1 MALTLHTPQRPIAPT
16 RKAHQTR
23 IEHDCIGS
31 AEIPAE
37 AYWGIHTLRAID
49 NFPVSGITVSDHPE
63 LIRAYAQVKQAC
75 ARANGELSNINAYQA
90 ALIDRACEDVASGEL
105 NDQFPVDVLQGGAST
120 STNMNMNEVIAN
132 RALELGHHARGEYD
146 IIHPNDTVNKSQS
159 TNDTY
164 PAACRLALIGA
175 SGMLVDRTSQLVDA
189 FRALSERTMPIVKI
203 GRTQL
208 QDAVPMTFGQEFG
221 GFASQ
226 LDADAR
232 LLSSQQTLLAV
243 VNLGG
248 TAIGTGICA
257 DARFRERAIRHLAAL
272 TDLPIRAADDSV
284 GATSDVGD
292 FVTLSGAIK
301 RTALHLGKIAND
313 LRLLASGP
321 RAGFEEIHLPARQAG
336 SSIMPG
342 KVNPVIP
349 ECVNQCVFM
358 IMGMDATISCAAE
371 AGQLQLNA
379 FEPVM
384 LHALLTGMHTLASA
398 MDTLR
403 EHCVSGITVNEQAGM
418 DEVMR
423 SSSLATAL
431 IGYIGYERAM
441 TIAQEALVRNT
452 TVREIAQKEKV
463 LSPEL
468 LDSIL
473 DPHNLT
479 HMHRMP
485 TGAMHGCLKK

>member
-1 MALTLHTPQRPIAPT
+1 MTLAQRTATTAT
-16 RKAHQTR
+16 RTMPRLETATETDIESQPAR

-31 AEIPAE
+31 AAVPANV
-37 AYWGIHTLRAID
+37 YWGIHTLRAIN

-63 LIRAYAQVKQAC
+63 IIRAYGAVKLAC
-75 ARANGELSNINAYQA
+75 ARANRELGGIDAYQA
-90 ALIDRACEDVASGEL
+90 ELVDRACSDVIAGKL
-105 NDQFPVDVLQGGAST
+105 DDQFPVDVLQGGAGT
-120 STNMNMNEVIAN
+120 STNMNVNEVIAN
-132 RALELGHHARGEYD
+132 RALELGHYPRGEYE

-159 TNDTY
+159 TNDSY
-164 PAACRLALIGA
+164 PAAAHLALIDA
-175 SGMLVDRTSQLVDA
+175 SHTLIDSTRKLSASFSSLSQ
-189 FRALSERTMPIVKI
+189 RTMTVVKI

-221 GFASQ
+221 AFASQ
-226 LDADAR
+226 LGSDAA
-232 LLSSQQTLLAV
+232 LLEQQHEPLSV

-257 DARFRERAIRHLAAL
+257 DVRFRELAARHLA
-272 TDLPIRAADDSV
+272 TITGLPIRPAADPV
-284 GATSDVGD
+284 GATSDVSD
-292 FVTLSGAIK
+292 FVMLSSVIK

-321 RAGFEEIHLPARQAG
+321 RAGLAEIQLPPRQAG

-349 ECVNQCVFM
+349 ECVNQTVFM
-358 IMGMDATISCAAE
+358 VMGMDTTVSYAAQ

-384 LHALLTGMHTLASA
+384 LHAMLDGMRMLARA

-403 EHCVSGITVNEQAGM
+403 ERCVNGIKVNKEVGM
-418 DEVMR
+418 AEAMR
-423 SSSLATAL
+423 SSSLATSL
-431 IGYIGYERAM
+431 IDYVGYEKAVQ
-441 TIAQEALVRNT
+441 IAKDALAKNT
-452 TVREIAQKEKV
+452 TVRAAADKEGSIRPEI
-463 LSPEL
+463 

-473 DPHNLT
+473 DPRDLT
-479 HMHRMP
+479 RVY
-485 TGAMHGCLKK
+485 

>member
-1 MALTLHTPQRPIAPT
+1 M
-16 RKAHQTR
+16 
-23 IEHDCIGS
+23 
-31 AEIPAE
+31 
-37 AYWGIHTLRAID
+37 
-49 NFPVSGITVSDHPE
+49 
-63 LIRAYAQVKQAC
+63 
-75 ARANGELSNINAYQA
+75 
-90 ALIDRACEDVASGEL
+90 
-105 NDQFPVDVLQGGAST
+105 
-120 STNMNMNEVIAN
+120 
-132 RALELGHHARGEYD
+132 
-146 IIHPNDTVNKSQS
+146 
-159 TNDTY
+159 
-164 PAACRLALIGA
+164 
-175 SGMLVDRTSQLVDA
+175 
-189 FRALSERTMPIVKI
+189 
-203 GRTQL
+203 
-208 QDAVPMTFGQEFG
+208 
-221 GFASQ
+221 
-226 LDADAR
+226 
-232 LLSSQQTLLAV
+232 
-243 VNLGG
+243 
-248 TAIGTGICA
+248 
-257 DARFRERAIRHLAAL
+257 
-272 TDLPIRAADDSV
+272 
-284 GATSDVGD
+284 
-292 FVTLSGAIK
+292 SGAIK

-384 LHALLTGMHTLASA
+384 LHALLTGMHTLANA